1 MITDKE
7 SVVFDTELIGS
18 PQGPVTFLFCATHV
32 PSGKSMSLWGDRPAD
47 MDKLALLLNNPHYL
61 WVSMNGMKFDAPVIA
76 AVLTGRPL
84 TEVKRMANRLI
95 TEGIPPWQIYRDYS
109 LEPLEIDHVDLF
121 EVAPGVM
128 VSLKTYQ
135 ARMKM
140 KTIRDLPFEHD
151 ATLTSDDL
159 AVLEEYCQN
168 DVAATA
174 LMFKTLDEALTL
186 REHMTDQYGID
197 VRSKSDAQMAETII
211 AKSLGIMRAG
221 PVDVPASV
229 RYRAPDFVQ
238 PRGAVMRDIL
248 ARVEQQVFKI
258 DQRNGA
264 VILPEFLA
272 KEQVKI
278 GNGTYQMGIGGLHST
293 HDKCVAYRA
302 GDDFLIR
309 DADVGSF
316 YPNIAVNAGM
326 APRGLGESFI
336 TLYRR
341 LLKQRMDAKHA
352 GDKVVAN
359 SLKIAL
365 NGTFGKLGSM
375 FSKIYSPD
383 LMLAITLTGQLYLLT
398 LIEDLVALG
407 VEIISANTDGV
418 CFCGTAA
425 QVHAAEAWIECYGF
439 LTGFEF
445 EFTEYRRIGI
455 CNVNNYCAITTD
467 GKIKTKGRYALCKDT
482 PNGLMKNPTNE
493 VCTLA
498 AQAYLATG
506 RSIDSF
512 IREHLTVENFCDF
525 TQARSVKG
533 GGVQFAESKL
543 VDDWFEVTPG
553 EWNRP
558 GRNAANI
565 KRKSRPKPV
574 EIGIN
579 PTYLGRTVRW
589 YYSTDKS
596 LSINYASN
604 GNLVPKSEGGRAC
617 MTLPDTI
624 PADLDIHAYV
634 AETTLNLINMGINN
648 ERVSAL

>member
-1 MITDKE
+1 MITTKDA
-7 SVVFDTELIGS
+7 VVFDTELIGH
-18 PQGPVTFLFCATHV
+18 PNGPITFLFCATHV
-32 PSGKSMSLWGDRPAD
+32 PSGKSMSLWGDKPAD
-47 MDKLALLLNNPHYL
+47 MDKMGLLLNNPNYF
-61 WVSMNGMKFDAPVIA
+61 WVSMNGIKFDAPVIA
-76 AVLTGRPL
+76 AVLAGRAL
-84 TEVKRMANRLI
+84 TDVKRMANRLI
-95 TEGIPPWQIYRDYS
+95 SEGIPPWQIYRDYA

-151 ATLTSDDL
+151 KALDFDDL
-159 AVLEEYCQN
+159 AVLEEYCLN

-174 LMFKTLDEALTL
+174 ALFKELDEALTL
-186 REHMTDQYGID
+186 REHMSEDYGID

-221 PVDVPASV
+221 PVEVPKAV
-229 RYRAPDFVQ
+229 RYRAPEFVQ
-238 PRGAVMRDIL
+238 PRGAILKDIL
-248 ARVEQQVFKI
+248 ARVEKHTFQI

-264 VILPEFLA
+264 VLLPDFLA
-272 KEQVKI
+272 KEQVLI
-278 GNGTYQMGIGGLHST
+278 GSGSYQMGVGGLHST
-293 HDKCVAYRA
+293 HDKGVFRSAIA
-302 GDDFLIR
+302 GDYEIV

-316 YPNIAVNAGM
+316 YPNILVGAGLI
-326 APRGLGESFI
+326 PRGLGQNFI
-336 TLYRR
+336 TLYRK

-359 SLKIAL
+359 SLKISL
-365 NGTFGKLGSM
+365 NGTFGKLGSV

-383 LMLAITLTGQLYLLT
+383 LMLAITLSGQFYLLT
-398 LIEDLVALG
+398 LIEDLHGLG
-407 VEIISANTDGV
+407 VNVISANTDGV
-418 CFCGTAA
+418 CFSGTSEQVRAA
-425 QVHAAEAWIECYGF
+425 KAWIECYGF

-445 EFTEYRRIGI
+445 EFTEYRKIALKD
-455 CNVNNYCAITTD
+455 VNNYLAVTTD
-467 GKIKTKGRYALCKDT
+467 GKIKAKGLYAMS
-482 PNGLMKNPTNE
+482 GLMKNPTNE

-506 RSIDSF
+506 RSIESF
-512 IREHLTVENFCDF
+512 IREHLKVENFCDF
-525 TQARSVKG
+525 TQARTVKG

-543 VDDWFEVTPG
+543 VDDWFEVCPG
-553 EWNRP
+553 EWRRL
-558 GRNAANI
+558 GWGQSHANL

-574 EIGIN
+574 EVGIN

-624 PADLDIHAYV
+624 PADLDIQAYV
-634 AETTLNLINMGINN
+634 DETRTNLINMGVYNQ
-648 ERVSAL
+648 